1 MVLGHDVTHENTMT
15 QSHLATPLCDAF
27 SPWDCADQLSWY
39 DPMGKTR
46 HAMGKY
52 MVLRHGD
59 LMGNTIA
66 EHHHPGGVYC
76 HGVFPWVPNFYLNSH
91 GVEIPSEKFMVF
103 HGCRISTSKD
113 MGSKYHG
120 EKFMAFHGC
129 RIFTSKAMGFF
140 HGFPM
145 QNFYKSCADFSGEK
159 STFTDRQR
167 RFHVIHCRLHELS
180 TPCATRRV

>member
-76 HGVFPWVPNFYLNSH
+76 HGVFPW
-91 GVEIPSEKFMVF
+91 
-103 HGCRISTSKD
+103 CRISTSKA

-120 EKFMAFHGC
+120 RYHGKNSWEKFMAFHGC
-129 RIFTSKAMGFF
+129 RISTSKAMG
-140 HGFPM
+140 
-145 QNFYKSCADFSGEK
+145 
-159 STFTDRQR
+159 
-167 RFHVIHCRLHELS
+167 
-180 TPCATRRV
+180 